1 MKQLRKTKPASRVS
15 KAVIGTEAEEIIR
28 RFWSAPDD
36 ALFTR
41 KEMAVVRRCSIA
53 KLEREAW
60 LQTGVPVIKDGA
72 QALYKKRDALTHLGV
87 GDAA

>member
-1 MKQLRKTKPASRVS
+1 MKHPRNAKPTSRVS
-15 KAVIGTEAEEIIR
+15 KTIVGTEAEEIIR

-60 LQTGVPVIKDGA
+60 LQTGVPVLKDGA
-72 QALYKKRDALTHLGV
+72 QALGRKRDVLAHLRV
-87 GDAA
+87 GAP